1 MSLKNRLRTIACC
14 GVLQAATLIG
24 VPMRPEQVA
33 DLMRSLNQPKIAR
46 TTPKESEKD
55 GARVRRPSRP
65 SRQLH
70 LKISPSSHLP
80 I

>member
-14 GVLQAATLIG
+14 VVLQAATLIG

-55 GARVRRPSRP
+55 GARVRT
-65 SRQLH
+65 
-70 LKISPSSHLP
+70 SSHHLNRSREAGRAAAALH
-80 I
+80 